1 MKLSASQSVFLATL
15 FATFSS
21 GSPITRRETTMQM
34 NTPTGQSV
42 GAAYFITNEETG
54 NFVVSADI
62 ESDGTLNLRQA
73 IATGG
78 LGLHGNNGGV
88 TDGPDGLFSQGAVKV
103 SAAANV
109 LATVNPGSNTL
120 SIFSIDPSDPINLN
134 RIGDPVGSG
143 GEFPMSLAFN
153 KVGDTLCAL
162 NGGQVNGV
170 SCFKV
175 DQTKGLINLSGTN
188 RALNLNQ
195 TTPATGPAGSASHI
209 IFSEDNT
216 QLIASVKGVP
226 PTPGFLA
233 VWDVA
238 TDGSL
243 SPVFKTVTPSQGGLL
258 PFSMTVIEGKNA
270 LLATD
275 AGVGFDIF
283 DLSTSGGNASS
294 VVPIDGQSATCWS
307 SFSSQTGNFYLT
319 DIGTSMVT
327 EVNVDDTLKGSIVK
341 QYAQDSNSGT
351 IDNDIASVGGK
362 DFMYILAAN
371 ATAIDVLSLNAPGQA
386 QNIQKVDI
394 AGPAKASGLIVGAS
408 VQGMT
413 TFIKE

>member
-1 MKLSASQSVFLATL
+1 MCFYAPL
-15 FATFSS
+15 FDAF
-21 GSPITRRETTMQM
+21 PNDFHQ
-34 NTPTGQSV
+34 
-42 GAAYFITNEETG
+42 
-54 NFVVSADI
+54 
-62 ESDGTLNLRQA
+62 NLRQA
-73 IATGG
+73 VSTRG
-78 LGLHGNNGGV
+78 LGLHGNDGGAN
-88 TDGPDGLFSQGAVKV
+88 GPDGLFTQGAVKA
-103 SAAANV
+103 SAAASM

-120 SIFSIDPSDPINLN
+120 SIFSINPSNPIDIQLV
-134 RIGDPVGSG
+134 GDPVGSG
-143 GEFPMSLAFN
+143 GEFPVSVAFN
-153 KVGDTLCAL
+153 KAGDTLCAL

-175 DQTKGLINLSGTN
+175 DQTKGLVSLSGTN
-188 RALNLNQ
+188 RSLNLNQ
-195 TTPATGPAGSASHI
+195 TTPANGPPGTASHI

-233 VWDVA
+233 VWNVA
-238 TDGSL
+238 SDGSL
-243 SPVFKTVTPSQGGLL
+243 SPDFKSVAPAAGGLL
-258 PFSMTVIEGKNA
+258 PFSMTLIEGKNA
-270 LLATD
+270 ILATD

-283 DLSTSGGNASS
+283 DFNSDSNASS

-327 EVNVDDTLKGSIVK
+327 EVNVDSNLKGSIVK
-341 QYAQDSNSGT
+341 QYAQGNNSGT
-351 IDNDIASVGGK
+351 IDNDIASISGK
-362 DFMYILAAN
+362 DFMYVLAAN

-394 AGPAKASGLIVGAS
+394 AGPAKAAGLTVGVS

-413 TFIKE
+413 TFVKK